1 MGGGKRTISGKQ
13 AGEHRLCCAL
23 HRDEMQVLCVNAN
36 ENHHL
41 LLTNPY
47 LNTLAPLNS
56 HMPIRIAA
64 LHSLHLRAD
73 RDSACHMA
81 GAHIQKCAN
90 DVEVMGNSRLVLSNC
105 RVSECG
111 RDGALEQ

>member
-1 MGGGKRTISGKQ
+1 MRTTTGSWG
-13 AGEHRLCCAL
+13 L

>member
-1 MGGGKRTISGKQ
+1 MRTTTGSWG
-13 AGEHRLCCAL
+13 L

-56 HMPIRIAA
+56 HIPIRIAA
-64 LHSLHLRAD
+64 LRQHGFLLTLENVFGSTT
-73 RDSACHMA
+73 
-81 GAHIQKCAN
+81 CA
-90 DVEVMGNSRLVLSNC
+90 L
-105 RVSECG
+105 
-111 RDGALEQ
+111 